1 MMHRDAPRVGELVH
15 EMRNQ
20 LAVARANLEAF
31 LDGKLSP
38 NAERL
43 EAVLQTLRELEEL
56 IKDLRV
62 MQLDAPTTSR
72 MQEIDVCA
80 LLQSEYTAVEA
91 VAVEKRVSLSVFRC
105 PHPNGACQRFLGDPV
120 RVSQIVKNLML
131 NAVRYTPAGGSVA
144 VDCSRR
150 ADQLEVRISDSG
162 PGVDD
167 VDAGHIFESGYR
179 GASTD
184 QSAGTGVGLSVVK
197 RLVEEH
203 GGSITLGPKT
213 PKGATFTL
221 RLPGWLPED
230 HKSCAVEGCDI
241 CSPSP

>member
-1 MMHRDAPRVGELVH
+1 MMRRDASRVGDLVH

-62 MQLDAPTTSR
+62 MQLDAPMPSR

-80 LLQSEYTAVEA
+80 MLQREYTAVEA
-91 VAVEKRVSLSVFRC
+91 VAAEKRVSLSVFRC
-105 PHPNGACQRFLGDPV
+105 PHPKAQCQRFIGDPV
-120 RVSQIVKNLML
+120 RVAQIVKNVLL
-131 NAVRYTPAGGSVA
+131 NAVRYTPTGGSVA

-162 PGVDD
+162 PGVADD
-167 VDAGHIFESGYR
+167 DAPHIFEAGYR
-179 GASTD
+179 GEGAKTV
-184 QSAGTGVGLSVVK
+184 AGAGVGLSVVK

-203 GGSITLGPKT
+203 GGSIALGPKT
-213 PKGATFTL
+213 AQGATFTL
-221 RLPGWLPED
+221 RLPGALPEVS
-230 HKSCAVEGCDI
+230 KGCAAEG
-241 CSPSP
+241 SS